1 MIQNTWGLYSAG
13 SHSGGIGGIADIA
26 GLAHVADV
34 ASVVQPNIQTA
45 RKCT

>member
-13 SHSGGIGGIADIA
+13 SHSGGIADIA
-26 GLAHVADV
+26 GLAHVADG
-34 ASVVQPNIQTA
+34 ASVVQPNIATA

>member
-26 GLAHVADV
+26 GLAHVADG
-34 ASVVQPNIQTA
+34 ASVVQPNIATA